1 MIIVKHD
8 DTPFIKRKD
17 LFSYF
22 FEDIPFDT
30 NIIVYT
36 EDELNMM
43 LKKGNLFI
51 KNVFYDAK
59 EL

>member
-1 MIIVKHD
+1 ME
-8 DTPFIKRKD
+8 RRD

-22 FEDIPFDT
+22 FEDIPFDI
-30 NIIVYT
+30 NIFVYT
-36 EDELNMM
+36 EGELNNM

-51 KNVFYDAK
+51 KSILFEAR